1 MRHCPL
7 LFVIVG
13 CVFLL
18 ACGEDPMPADGNT
31 AAIKADAN
39 GDAGNL
45 GEVTS
50 ADDSTQCPPNMAGC
64 VGADR
69 LVCKPDGSGF
79 VQEACPVGLQCSA
92 GACIECLTE
101 KDCKDGNACVGGKC
115 AVAPLVITTTDLPG
129 GIKGKPYSV
138 ALAAAG
144 GVLPYAWSV
153 SQGSLPPGILLDAGG
168 VLGGSGTQ
176 PGAFSIQ
183 IKVTDAAKTEA
194 TALFVIK
201 IEDSNTLVIT
211 TASPLKQATEG
222 TAYSQKFEAQGG
234 TTPYFW
240 GVTAGK
246 LPPGLTLSTDG
257 NLTGAPTAD
266 GDFTFDLK
274 VLDNSPQTLNA
285 VKTFK
290 LPIGLAPLQIVG
302 AQQLDLFI
310 IKIIVLPLIVVVDK
324 IPVPYST
331 KLEAT
336 GGKKPY
342 HWSEIQLPGAL
353 KGFVP
358 KSGIPAGLKL
368 ADDGT
373 LSGAVTDA
381 SLVFELKVPL
391 SALTLKGFFFSAQVK
406 DSQAQPA
413 SKTAIF
419 IIPTVPIGGP

>member
-1 MRHCPL
+1 
-7 LFVIVG
+7 
-13 CVFLL
+13 
-18 ACGEDPMPADGNT
+18 MPAGVS
-31 AAIKADAN
+31 AAATK
-39 GDAGNL
+39 GDAHSDSGSL
-45 GEVTS
+45 GDTTV
-50 ADDSTQCPPNMAGC
+50 CPANMAGC
-64 VGADR
+64 VGVDR

-79 VQEACPVGLQCSA
+79 VQEACPTGTQCA
-92 GACIECLTE
+92 TGVCVECLTD
-101 KDCKDGNACVGGKC
+101 KDCKDGSTCVAGKC
-115 AVAPLVITTTDLPG
+115 AVAPLAITTTDLPPG
-129 GIKGKPYSV
+129 VKGKPYSLKLE
-138 ALAAAG
+138 ASG

-153 SQGSLPPGILLDAGG
+153 SQGTLPPGITLDATGT
-168 VLGGSGTQ
+168 LGGSGTQ
-176 PGAFSIQ
+176 PGAFSLQ
-183 IKVTDAAKTEA
+183 IKVTDAAKTEV
-194 TALFVIK
+194 TAAFVLK

-222 TAYSQKFEAQGG
+222 TAYTQKFDAQGG

-240 GVTAGK
+240 GVTSGT
-246 LPPGLTLSTDG
+246 LPPGMTLSTDG

-302 AQQLDLFI
+302 TQQLDLFI

-342 HWSEIQLPGAL
+342 HWSEIQLPAAL
-353 KGFVP
+353 KSFVP
-358 KSGIPAGLKL
+358 KSGIPAGLTL

-373 LSGAVTDA
+373 LSGGVSDA

-391 SALTLKGFFFSAQVK
+391 STLTLKGFFFSAQVK

-413 SKTAIF
+413 NKTAIF